1 LFRFL
6 LSWAS
11 PSGDAFLL
19 GENQRGVFARK
30 NAEIPL
36 YHTAALFVKQNF
48 AQNFNQKIPK
58 ISAKL
63 PLDF

>member
-6 LSWAS
+6 LSWH
-11 PSGDAFLL
+11 PLRGMLL
-19 GENQRGVFARK
+19 FWKNQRGVFARK

-48 AQNFNQKIPK
+48 AQNFNQKIPE